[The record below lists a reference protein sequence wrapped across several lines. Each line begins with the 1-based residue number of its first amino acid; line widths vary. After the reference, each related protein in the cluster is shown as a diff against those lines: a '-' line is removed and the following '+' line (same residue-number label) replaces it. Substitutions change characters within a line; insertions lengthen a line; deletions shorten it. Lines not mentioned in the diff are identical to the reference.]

1 MSRASK
7 TAVVVTVS
15 NYAYLHTHVHNEH
28 DTLNGAPLMLS
39 HSQRS
44 ATPRLNTV
52 RDPSVLPSNWL
63 LSGLAG
69 PSQSEMYG
77 TGHKSKPSL

>member
-1 MSRASK
+1 MQRTSK
-7 TAVVVTVS
+7 AAVVVTGS
-15 NYAYLHTHVHNEH
+15 NYEYLHTHVHNEH

-44 ATPRLNTV
+44 ATSRLNTV

-77 TGHKSKPSL
+77 TCHKSKPSL